1 MVLSHEYKIFILG
14 QKSDHFLTII
24 LCICA
29 WTNSHFWTASSG
41 TTVSVYS
48 DFLGG
53 FSLPYTFDKQIIIQ
67 ADHKRPWRSPAN
79 NDLT

>member
-24 LCICA
+24 LVLVFVLEQTVIFEQLFQVQLYQY
-29 WTNSHFWTASSG
+29 TVTFWG
-41 TTVSVYS
+41 
-48 DFLGG
+48 
-53 FSLPYTFDKQIIIQ
+53 QIIIQ

>member
-24 LCICA
+24 LVLVFVLEQSFLNSFFRYNCISIQ
-29 WTNSHFWTASSG
+29 WLF
-41 TTVSVYS
+41 
-48 DFLGG
+48 GG